1 MKAKVTILFLALV
14 TFFTSAIAQ
23 TINLDD
29 VFNKSKKPVLF
40 YFHTSW
46 CVYCGLQS
54 RMLKKDVGLIKELQS
69 EFNVIDF
76 DAESDIEVSYK
87 NYQIKNVNPQKY
99 KPHPFVEQFKNKGET
114 GYPLWVLADSNLF
127 VQFIHQGHLKKKQL
141 KELVDFYKTK
151 RKSSN

>member
-1 MKAKVTILFLALV
+1 MKAKVTALFLALLIL
-14 TFFTSAIAQ
+14 FTGAKAQ
-23 TINLDD
+23 TLNLDEVLD
-29 VFNKSKKPVLF
+29 KSKKPALF

-54 RMLKKDVGLIKELQS
+54 RMLKKDVGLMKELQA

-87 NYQIKNVNPQKY
+87 NYQIKNINPQKY
-99 KPHPFVEQFKNKGET
+99 KPHPFVGQFKSTGEI
-114 GYPLWVLADSNLF
+114 GYPLWVLVDSNLS
-127 VQFIHQGHLKKKQL
+127 VQFIHQGYLKKKQL

>member
-14 TFFTSAIAQ
+14 TFFTSAVAQ
-23 TINLDD
+23 TLNLNGIFDET
-29 VFNKSKKPVLF
+29 KKPILF

-54 RMLKKDVGLIKELQS
+54 KMLKKDVGLIKELQS

-76 DAESDIEVSYK
+76 DAESDTEVSYK

-99 KPHPFVEQFKNKGET
+99 RPHPFVEQFKNTGEI
-114 GYPLWVLADSNLF
+114 GYPLWVLVDSNLY
-127 VQFIHQGHLKKKQL
+127 VQFIYQGYLKKKQL
-141 KELVDFYKTK
+141 KEIVDFYKTK